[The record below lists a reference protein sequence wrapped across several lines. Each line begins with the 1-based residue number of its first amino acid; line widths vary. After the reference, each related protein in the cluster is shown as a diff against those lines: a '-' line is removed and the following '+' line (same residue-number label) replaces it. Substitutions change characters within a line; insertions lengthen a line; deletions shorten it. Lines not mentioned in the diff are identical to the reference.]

1 MLLAEE
7 LLLLIVR
14 KPAGRTPPL
23 SGTPAALA
31 AAVLVELAETVMR
44 TGFGLYPAL
53 VRRMTEHG
61 TLVRGTR
68 LGFPAWR

>member
-23 SGTPAALA
+23 SGTPAVL